1 MNLPLTG
8 ENKSY
13 VFAQNAWFQPE
24 LQGGRVAESAV
35 SWRPSRRLSV
45 RAMCALWVL
54 CLVLTPAALL
64 LQHATTPAGEEL
76 GSIRAGTVVVFLW
89 LVLAWLW
96 PVPRLRNQVLAF
108 TVTLALVVQLVTT
121 VALGS
126 SWELAARVSL
136 SSVAQAAVTLAIY
149 RLAIGD
155 DNLAPHRP
163 RDIVALG
170 LASIAGAVAVIP
182 LGPGPGI
189 GLTSSAFDLFW
200 WTALSA
206 AYVFVGSGCLMLL
219 VQRRPRTE
227 AIPTRLL
234 DVYAQLLV
242 TAICLGVVFAFD
254 DLPLTWIV
262 LLPAIWAGLT
272 MGPWTSAAYALT
284 GALAVVIAQAVPATN
299 RTTGATDVS
308 SILLLDS
315 LMTAFVFVVLLLS
328 LVRDQRAHLANEV
341 IERRQEAIDQAG
353 LLGTVFESINEAL
366 VLTDTSGVVQLHNAA
381 AREVLGRERLS
392 TEPARWLKRDAD
404 APSFTYAFNRDGS
417 DDGVRMLTVQL
428 APVQYAGSDGVVA
441 IVRDVTN
448 EQRRLEE
455 LASFAAVAAHDL
467 KGPLAAVQGWL
478 EVADDMVDTDPP
490 AAREALERGA
500 RATDRMAH
508 EIDDW
513 LTYNVARE
521 GVVQPEPVALQP
533 VLNAITATYPGVDF
547 SVQAPDVVLADRT
560 LLQHL
565 LVNLIGNAVK
575 YTPPGER
582 PCVTV
587 RSFSGG
593 ERGWVRI
600 YVVDAGIGIP
610 PGEEATIFEPFRRA
624 STVQDSYEGSGL
636 GLALCK
642 RIVRRH
648 GGRISAQHN
657 EGPGTT
663 ITVTL
668 PSGARVTSDASDERQ
683 RIAQ

>member
-1 MNLPLTG
+1 
-8 ENKSY
+8 
-13 VFAQNAWFQPE
+13 
-24 LQGGRVAESAV
+24 
-35 SWRPSRRLSV
+35 
-45 RAMCALWVL
+45 MCALWVL
-54 CLVLTPAALL
+54 CLFLTPAALL
-64 LQHATTPAGEEL
+64 LQHATTVAGETL
-76 GSIRAGTVVVFLW
+76 GSIRAGTAVVFLW
-89 LVLAWLW
+89 LVLSWLW
-96 PVPRLRNQVLAF
+96 PVPRLRNQVLLL
-108 TVTLALVVQLVTT
+108 TLTLAFVVQLVTN

-126 SWELAARVSL
+126 SWLLSARISAA
-136 SSVAQAAVTLAIY
+136 SVLEAAVTLAIY

-163 RDIVALG
+163 RDIVTLG
-170 LASIAGAVAVIP
+170 LASLAGAIAVLP

-189 GLTSSAFDLFW
+189 GVGGSAFDLFW
-200 WTALSA
+200 WTALST
-206 AYVFVGSGCLMLL
+206 AYVFVGAGCVMLL
-219 VQRRPRTE
+219 VQRGPRTE

-284 GALAVVIAQAVPATN
+284 GTLAVLIAQAVPAANQTY
-299 RTTGATDVS
+299 GSQDVS

-366 VLTDTSGVVQLHNAA
+366 VLMDNAGAVQLHNAA
-381 AREVLGRERLS
+381 ALEVLGRERLTS
-392 TEPARWLKRDAD
+392 EPARWTRRESEG
-404 APSFTYAFNRDGS
+404 PSFTYAFNRDGS
-417 DDGVRMLTVQL
+417 EDGVRMLTVQL

-448 EQRRLEE
+448 EQRRLDE

-467 KGPLAAVQGWL
+467 KSPLAAVQGWL
-478 EVADDMVDTDPP
+478 EVADDMVEEDPL
-490 AAREALERGA
+490 AAREALERGC
-500 RATDRMAH
+500 RATDRMAR

-521 GVVQPEPVALQP
+521 GEMQPEPVDLQP
-533 VLNAITATYPGVDF
+533 LLDAITASYPAVDF
-547 SVQAPDVVLADRT
+547 SVHTPDVVMADRT

-565 LVNLIGNAVK
+565 LVNLVGNAVK

-582 PCVTV
+582 PAVTV

-610 PGEEATIFEPFRRA
+610 AGEEVAIFEPFRRA

-648 GGRISAQHN
+648 GGQISAQRN

-663 ITVTL
+663 VTVTL
-668 PSGARVTSDASDERQ
+668 PAGARTPSDQDDVRQ

>member
-1 MNLPLTG
+1 
-8 ENKSY
+8 
-13 VFAQNAWFQPE
+13 
-24 LQGGRVAESAV
+24 
-35 SWRPSRRLSV
+35 
-45 RAMCALWVL
+45 MCALWVV

-64 LQHATTPAGEEL
+64 LQHATATDDESL
-76 GSIRAGTVVVFLW
+76 GAIRAGTVVVFLW

-96 PVPRLRNQVLAF
+96 PVRRLRNQVLLF
-108 TVTLALVVQLVTT
+108 TVTLAFVVQVVTT

-126 SWELAARVSL
+126 SWFVSVRVSA
-136 SSVAQAAVTLAIY
+136 SSVLEAVVTLVVY

-163 RDIVALG
+163 RDIVTLA
-170 LASIAGAVAVIP
+170 LASLAGAIAVLP

-189 GLTSSAFDLFW
+189 GIGSSAFDLFW
-200 WTALSA
+200 WTALST
-206 AYVFVGSGCLMLL
+206 AYVFVGAGCVMLL
-219 VQRRPRTE
+219 VQRGPRTE

-242 TAICLGVVFAFD
+242 TAICLGVVFTFD

-284 GALAVVIAQAVPATN
+284 GTLAVLIAQAVPAAN
-299 RTTGATDVS
+299 RTTYGARDVS

-366 VLTDTSGVVQLHNAA
+366 VLMDRAGVVQLHNAA
-381 AREVLGRERLS
+381 ALQVLGRERLS
-392 TEPARWLKRDAD
+392 AEPARWLRRESEG
-404 APSFTYAFNRDGS
+404 PSFTYPFNRDGS
-417 DDGVRMLTVQL
+417 DDGLRMLAVQL
-428 APVQYAGSDGVVA
+428 APVQYAGSDGLVA

-478 EVADDMVDTDPP
+478 EVADDMVEEDPV
-490 AAREALERGA
+490 AAREALERGC
-500 RATDRMAH
+500 RATDRMSR

-521 GVVQPEPVALQP
+521 GVVQPEPVPLQP
-533 VLNAITATYPGVDF
+533 VLDSITASYPAVDF
-547 SVQAPDVVLADRT
+547 SVHTPDVVMADRT

-565 LVNLIGNAVK
+565 LVNLVGNAVK

-582 PCVTV
+582 PSVTV

-593 ERGWVRI
+593 DRGWVRI

-610 PGEEATIFEPFRRA
+610 AGEEVAIFEPFRRA
-624 STVQDSYEGSGL
+624 STVQDTYEGSGL

-648 GGRISAQHN
+648 GGLISAQRN

-668 PSGARVTSDASDERQ
+668 PAATRVASDHAGARQ

>member
-1 MNLPLTG
+1 M
-8 ENKSY
+8 SI
-13 VFAQNAWFQPE
+13 
-24 LQGGRVAESAV
+24 S
-35 SWRPSRRLSV
+35 SV
-45 RAMCALWVL
+45 V
-54 CLVLTPAALL
+54 
-64 LQHATTPAGEEL
+64 QAG
-76 GSIRAGTVVVFLW
+76 
-89 LVLAWLW
+89 
-96 PVPRLRNQVLAF
+96 
-108 TVTLALVVQLVTT
+108 VTLV
-121 VALGS
+121 
-126 SWELAARVSL
+126 
-136 SSVAQAAVTLAIY
+136 IY

-182 LGPGPGI
+182 FGPGPGI

-206 AYVFVGSGCLMLL
+206 AYVFVGAGCLMLL
-219 VQRRPRTE
+219 VQRGPRGE

-234 DVYAQLLV
+234 ERVRPAAGDR
-242 TAICLGVVFAFD
+242 
-254 DLPLTWIV
+254 DLPGRGVRLRR
-262 LLPAIWAGLT
+262 PAVDLDRAAAGHLGGLT

-299 RTTGATDVS
+299 HVYGATDVS
-308 SILLLDS
+308 SVLLDS

-366 VLTDTSGVVQLHNAA
+366 VLMDTAGTVQLHNAA

-392 TEPARWLKRDAD
+392 TEPGRWLKRD
-404 APSFTYAFNRDGS
+404 PEGSSFTYAFNQDGS
-417 DDGVRMLTVQL
+417 DDGVRMLSVQL
-428 APVQYAGSDGVVA
+428 APVQDAGSDGVVA

-478 EVADDMVDTDPP
+478 EVADDMVDSDPP

-593 ERGWVRI
+593 ERGWIRI

-610 PGEEATIFEPFRRA
+610 PGEEVTIFEPFRRA
-624 STVQDSYEGSGL
+624 SDRAGQLRGLRSRGWRCASGSCVATVAGSVL
-636 GLALCK
+636 
-642 RIVRRH
+642 
-648 GGRISAQHN
+648 S
-657 EGPGTT
+657 TT
-663 ITVTL
+663 RNRAPRS
-668 PSGARVTSDASDERQ
+668 PSRCRPAPVPRVTRVTRGSALS
-683 RIAQ
+683 